1 MAELALQPLVMQGGG
16 WADYGLI
23 DSGHGRKLE
32 RYGPYRFIRPDGQAL
47 WSPRLAEWQADGEFV
62 PGSDED
68 GGGRWQFAR
77 PIPDQGWPLAWNEVR
92 FTAQCTPFRHLG
104 FFPDM
109 APVWDWMRERLSG
122 CSDAQTLNLFGY
134 TGVGTLALS
143 ECGPVTHV
151 DASKKSVAQARDNA
165 ALSGMAE
172 RPIRWLVDDAA
183 KFAAREV
190 RRGKRYDGI
199 ILDPPKFGRGPDGEV
214 WRLEEGLPPLI
225 GECRRLL
232 DAESRFL
239 FLTVYAVRMSSL
251 ALAGLLAEHFSDLP
265 GTIEHG
271 DLAVGE
277 EGEGARLLPTAIFAR
292 WRNAE

>member
-1 MAELALQPLVMQGGG
+1 MAGAA

-23 DSGHGRKLE
+23 DSGDGRKLE
-32 RYGPYRFIRPDGQAL
+32 RYGPHRFIRPDTQAL
-47 WSPRLAEWQADGEFV
+47 WHPKLERWASDGEFV

-68 GGGRWQFAR
+68 GGGRWQFAN
-77 PIPDQGWPLAWNEVR
+77 PVPQDGWPLHWNDVR

-109 APVWDWMRERLSG
+109 APVWDWMGEQLAGR
-122 CSDAQTLNLFGY
+122 SDAATMNLFGY

-143 ECGPVTHV
+143 HYGPVTHV
-151 DASKKSVAQARDNA
+151 DASKKSVAQARANA
-165 ALSGMAE
+165 ELAGMAD
-172 RPIRWLVDDAA
+172 RPLRWIVDDAA
-183 KFAAREV
+183 KFTAREV

-199 ILDPPKFGRGPDGEV
+199 ILDPPKFGRGPEGEV
-214 WRLEEGLPPLI
+214 WRLEEHLPGLI
-225 GECRRLL
+225 EDCRALL

-251 ALAGLLAEHFSDLP
+251 ALAGLLDDVFADLP

-271 DLAVGE
+271 DLAMRE
-277 EGEGARLLPTAIFAR
+277 EQEGGRLLPTAIFAR
-292 WRNAE
+292 WSNPG